1 MVAAPAADRG
11 RSRVSCS
18 SCARLWPTGVQSA
31 RTGWAGVLGGNDN
44 DPTAQEL

>member
-11 RSRVSCS
+11 RSPSVLIVF
-18 SCARLWPTGVQSA
+18 ARLWPTGLQSA
-31 RTGWAGVLGGNDN
+31 RTGWAAVLGENDN